1 MATTI
6 KLSRRRTH
14 GELQT
19 ETFRLSAE
27 TGARLTMETVI
38 LALLALAR
46 RYPDEM
52 VRITNEIQASLYSPP
67 EVK

>member
-6 KLSRRRTH
+6 KLNRMRTH
-14 GELQT
+14 AELQT

-27 TGARLTMETVI
+27 TNTRLTLETVL

-46 RYPDEM
+46 QYPAEM
-52 VRITNEIQASLYSPP
+52 LRITNEIQASLYGPP